1 MDCLGD
7 ASKLNIQIEAL
18 LIENDIT
25 HNNDFSQDSLAC
37 LPLEDWR
44 IPEEE
49 YTARRD
55 LTKECIFTIDPSTAR
70 DMDDAL
76 HCKKLDA
83 DTFEVGV
90 HIADVSFFVKEN
102 SALGI

>member
-7 ASKLNIQIEAL
+7 ASKLDIQIRAL

-25 HNNDFSQDSLAC
+25 HDNEFSQESLDC
-37 LPLEDWR
+37 LPLTDWK
-44 IPEEE
+44 ISEEE
-49 YTARRD
+49 YKARRD
-55 LTKECIFTIDPSTAR
+55 LTGECIFTIDPSTAR

-76 HCKKLDA
+76 HCKKLDS

-90 HIADVSFFVKEN
+90 HIADVSYFVKEN
-102 SALGI
+102 SALGN